1 MPKTEELFSPI
12 SIPKRSGII
21 ELIKIDT
28 FLGKFDKKLK
38 KFVLDF
44 NKDVKKRNAL
54 AKQVDK
60 IKKERSKFT
69 PGEVREGK
77 RKRLDK
83 DISELQKRLANDNIK
98 LFAMQKVI
106 NKLRKRED
114 IRTGKRK
121 QSITGK
127 IATQVSNLI
136 PDFLKDI

>member
-1 MPKTEELFSPI
+1 MPKTEELVSPI
-12 SIPKRSGII
+12 SIPKRSGSL

-83 DISELQKRLANDNIK
+83 DIDKLNKRLNTDTIR
-98 LFAMQKVI
+98 LFKMRTAI
-106 NKLRKRED
+106 SKLRKRED
-114 IRTGKRK
+114 IKTGKRK